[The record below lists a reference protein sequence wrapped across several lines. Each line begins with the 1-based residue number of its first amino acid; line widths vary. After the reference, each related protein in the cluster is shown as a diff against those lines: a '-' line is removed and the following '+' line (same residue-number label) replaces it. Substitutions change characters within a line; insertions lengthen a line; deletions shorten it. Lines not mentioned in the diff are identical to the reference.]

1 MEREPPVPGL
11 STEPG
16 ARSATSDSAGEW
28 REKDGGG
35 RAGGRAGT
43 GGGTGRHSGG
53 DGVARLR
60 AGIAPPP
67 AVRSWG
73 SLRPAPPCAAAR
85 GVQQPGCVPWPPL
98 RSVAETRRPFC

>member
-1 MEREPPVPGL
+1 MEEGGRGAEPGL
-11 STEPG
+11 AVVLEGT
-16 ARSATSDSAGEW
+16 AAGMGW
-28 REKDGGG
+28 GGMG
-35 RAGGRAGT
+35 WGG
-43 GGGTGRHSGG
+43 S
-53 DGVARLR
+53 ARLR
-60 AGIAPPP
+60 AGMALPP